1 MFLAQAEVAGLES
14 CSNPT
19 SLSKVIPSFKST
31 AFESIHVMITTS
43 SETLR
48 LITIYRVPP
57 NSKNKISPNA
67 FIDDFTL
74 LLESL
79 ASSTERL
86 IIVGDFNIH
95 WDDLENQERI
105 KLADLLDMFGLEQHI
120 SQTTHSKGH
129 ILYFIVSR
137 QSENVLQDARVDSL
151 FSDHYALLC
160 SLQIIRPPP
169 QKERIKY
176 RKLKNIDFVKC

>member
-1 MFLAQAEVAGLES
+1 
-14 CSNPT
+14 
-19 SLSKVIPSFKST
+19 
-31 AFESIHVMITTS
+31 MITTA

-48 LITIYRVPP
+48 LITIYSVPP

-79 ASSTERL
+79 ASSTGRL

-105 KLADLLDMFGLEQHI
+105 KFADFLDMFGLEQHI

-129 ILYFIVSR
+129 ILDFIVSR
-137 QSENVLQDARVDSL
+137 QTENVLRDARVDSL
-151 FSDHYALLC
+151 FSDPMLYYVRSKLLDLPHRKNG
-160 SLQIIRPPP
+160 SSTGNS
-169 QKERIKY
+169 RI
-176 RKLKNIDFVKC
+176 LTLLNSMLI